1 MTEVTR
7 YTFHCASNQR
17 NSGTN
22 TDLNLSLSQ
31 IITKKAAN
39 SEFYIMV
46 HGITVPFAF
55 YQLSADIATLGVSI
69 TGDPGLQITLTPGNY
84 TVLSLLQELSSEL
97 VTLCESRPSP
107 FTPVFNFSY
116 AQTTGRMTFA
126 MTSPISKTFILDFN
140 ANPTLGIFF
149 GCSESIS
156 FSTATTTI
164 SPQIAV
170 ANPVTQLFLRSP
182 TFNQTNNR
190 EWLVEKDTFCDILYR
205 VPINTNANTYIQ
217 VAGDSEEILLS
228 NDSFS
233 IINLYLTT
241 NLSYNPIDLQGLPW
255 TVHFTII
262 EREHKSFTPI
272 GAQLAGNFPV
282 PPVDTAE
289 LERLQKEREDAIRR
303 LEVYKEKL
311 AKPLKKEETKRPT
324 S

>member
-7 YTFHCASNQR
+7 YTFHVASNQR

-22 TDLNLSLSQ
+22 TDLNLTLSQ

-39 SEFYIMV
+39 SEFYVMV

-69 TGDPGLQITLTPGNY
+69 TGDPDLQVVLTPGNY
-84 TVLSLLQELSSEL
+84 TVLSLLQELSSKL
-97 VTLCESRPSP
+97 VALCESRPSP
-107 FTPVFNFSY
+107 FTPVFNFTYSQ
-116 AQTTGRMTFA
+116 ATGRMTFA
-126 MTSPISKTFILDFN
+126 MTSPASKTFILNFN

-149 GCSESIS
+149 GCSESIA
-156 FSTATTTI
+156 FSTATTTQ

-182 TFNQTNNR
+182 SFNQTNNR

-217 VAGDSEEILLS
+217 VAGDSEQILLS
-228 NDSFS
+228 NDTFS
-233 IINLYLTT
+233 VMNLYLTT

-255 TVHFTII
+255 TVHFTIL
-262 EREHKSFTPI
+262 EREHKPFIPI

-282 PPVDTAE
+282 PVMDTAE
-289 LERLQKEREDAIRR
+289 LEQLQKEREDAIRR
-303 LEVYKEKL
+303 LETYKDKL
-311 AKPLKKEETKRPT
+311 TKPKTKERT

>member
-7 YTFHCASNQR
+7 YTFHVASNQR

-22 TDLNLSLSQ
+22 TDLNLTLSQ

-39 SEFYIMV
+39 SEFYVMV

-69 TGDPGLQITLTPGNY
+69 TGDPDLQVVLTPGNY
-84 TVLSLLQELSSEL
+84 TVLSLLQELSSKL
-97 VTLCESRPSP
+97 VALCESRPSP
-107 FTPVFNFSY
+107 FTPVFNFTYSQ
-116 AQTTGRMTFA
+116 ATGRMTFA
-126 MTSPISKTFILDFN
+126 MTSPASKTFILNFN

-149 GCSESIS
+149 GCSESIA
-156 FSTATTTI
+156 FSTATTTQ

-182 TFNQTNNR
+182 SFNQSNNR

-217 VAGDSEEILLS
+217 VAGDSEQILLS
-228 NDSFS
+228 NDTFS
-233 IINLYLTT
+233 VMNLYLTT

-255 TVHFTII
+255 TVHFTIL
-262 EREHKSFTPI
+262 EREHKPFIPI

-282 PPVDTAE
+282 PVMDTAE
-289 LERLQKEREDAIRR
+289 LEQLQKEREDAIRR
-303 LEVYKEKL
+303 LETYKDKL
-311 AKPLKKEETKRPT
+311 TKPKTKERT

>member
-22 TDLNLSLSQ
+22 TDLNLSLNE

-39 SEFYIMV
+39 SSFYVMC
-46 HGITVPFAF
+46 HGITVPFSF
-55 YQLSADIATLGVSI
+55 YQLSADIATLYVTI
-69 TGDPGLQITLTPGNY
+69 TGEPNPLPITLAVGNY
-84 TVLSLLQELSSEL
+84 TTLSLLQELSAKL
-97 VTLCESRPSP
+97 IALCESRPSP

-116 AQTTGRMTFA
+116 AQISGRMTFA
-126 MTSPISKTFILDFN
+126 MTSPTMKTFTLDFN

-149 GCSESIS
+149 GCSSSVS
-156 FSTATTTI
+156 FSTATPG
-164 SPQIAV
+164 SSNQIAV

-182 TFNQTNNR
+182 SFNQTNNR
-190 EWLVEKDTFCDILYR
+190 EWLVEKDTFCDIIYR
-205 VPINTNANTYIQ
+205 VPINTNAGTYIQ
-217 VAGDSEEILLS
+217 VLGDSEEILLA
-228 NDSFS
+228 NDTFS

-241 NLSYNPIDLQGLPW
+241 NLSYNPIDLQGLPF
-255 TVHFTII
+255 TVHFTLI
-262 EREHKSFTPI
+262 ERIHLPYAPI

-282 PPVDTAE
+282 PVVDTAE

-303 LEVYKEKL
+303 LETYKEKL
-311 AKPLKKEETKRPT
+311 TRQKTKERT

>member
-7 YTFHCASNQR
+7 YTFHVASNQR

-22 TDLNLSLSQ
+22 TDINLNLSQ

-39 SEFYIMV
+39 SEFYVMV

-55 YQLSADIATLGVSI
+55 YQLSQDIATLGVSI
-69 TGDPGLQITLTPGNY
+69 TGDPSLQVVLTPGNY
-84 TVLSLLQELSSEL
+84 TVLSLLQELSSKL
-97 VTLCESRPSP
+97 VALCESRPSP
-107 FTPVFNFSY
+107 FTPVFNFTYSQ
-116 AQTTGRMTFA
+116 ATGRMTFA
-126 MTSPISKTFILDFN
+126 MTSPASKTFILNFN

-149 GCSESIS
+149 GCSESIA
-156 FSTATTTI
+156 FSTATTTQ

-182 TFNQTNNR
+182 SFNQTNNR

-217 VAGDSEEILLS
+217 VTGDSEQILLS
-228 NDSFS
+228 NDTFS
-233 IINLYLTT
+233 IMNLYLTT

-255 TVHFTII
+255 TVHFTIL
-262 EREHKSFTPI
+262 EREHKPFTPI

-282 PPVDTAE
+282 PVMDTAE
-289 LERLQKEREDAIRR
+289 LEQLQKEREDAIRR
-303 LEVYKEKL
+303 LETYKDKL
-311 AKPLKKEETKRPT
+311 TKPKTKERT

>member
-1 MTEVTR
+1 
-7 YTFHCASNQR
+7 
-17 NSGTN
+17 
-22 TDLNLSLSQ
+22 
-31 IITKKAAN
+31 
-39 SEFYIMV
+39 MV

-69 TGDPGLQITLTPGNY
+69 TGDPSLQVVLTPGNY

-97 VTLCESRPSP
+97 VALCESRPSP
-107 FTPVFNFSY
+107 FTPVFNFTYSQ
-116 AQTTGRMTFA
+116 ATGRMTFA
-126 MTSPISKTFILDFN
+126 MTSPASKTFILNFN

-156 FSTATTTI
+156 FSTATTTQ

-182 TFNQTNNR
+182 SFNQTNNR

-217 VAGDSEEILLS
+217 VAGDSEQILLS
-228 NDSFS
+228 NDTFS
-233 IINLYLTT
+233 VMNLYLTT

-262 EREHKSFTPI
+262 EREHKPFTPI

-282 PPVDTAE
+282 PIMDTAE
-289 LERLQKEREDAIRR
+289 LEQLQKEREDAIRR
-303 LEVYKEKL
+303 LETYKEKL
-311 AKPLKKEETKRPT
+311 TKPKTKERT

>member
-7 YTFHCASNQR
+7 YTFHVASNQR

-22 TDLNLSLSQ
+22 TDLNLTLSQ

-39 SEFYIMV
+39 SEFYVMV

-69 TGDPGLQITLTPGNY
+69 TGDPSLQVVLTPGNY
-84 TVLSLLQELSSEL
+84 TVLSLLQELSSKL
-97 VTLCESRPSP
+97 VALCESRPSP
-107 FTPVFNFSY
+107 FTPVFNFTYSQ
-116 AQTTGRMTFA
+116 ATGRMTFA
-126 MTSPISKTFILDFN
+126 MTSPASKTFILNFN

-156 FSTATTTI
+156 FSTATTTQ

-182 TFNQTNNR
+182 SFNQTNNR

-228 NDSFS
+228 NDTFS
-233 IINLYLTT
+233 VMNLYLTT

-255 TVHFTII
+255 TVHFTIL
-262 EREHKSFTPI
+262 EREHKAFTPI

-282 PPVDTAE
+282 PVMDTAE
-289 LERLQKEREDAIRR
+289 LEQLQKEREDAIRR
-303 LEVYKEKL
+303 LETYKEKL
-311 AKPLKKEETKRPT
+311 TKPKTKERT

>member
-7 YTFHCASNQR
+7 YTFHVASNQR

-22 TDLNLSLSQ
+22 TDVNLSLSQ
-31 IITKKAAN
+31 IITKKASH
-39 SEFYIMV
+39 SEFYVMV

-55 YQLSADIATLGVSI
+55 YQLSADIATLGVLI
-69 TGDPGLQITLTPGNY
+69 TGQPPLQITLTPGNY
-84 TVLSLLQELSSEL
+84 TVLSLLQELSSKL
-97 VTLCESRPSP
+97 VALCQSRPAP
-107 FTPVFNFSY
+107 FTPIFNFSY
-116 AQTTGRMTFA
+116 TQATGRMTFA
-126 MTSPISKTFILDFN
+126 MTSPTMTTFILDFN
-140 ANPTLGIFF
+140 NNPTLGIFF
-149 GCSESIS
+149 GCSESIG
-156 FSTATTTI
+156 FSTATTTQ

-182 TFNQTNNR
+182 SFNQTNNR

-217 VAGDSEEILLS
+217 VTGDSEEILLS

-233 IINLYLTT
+233 VMNLYLTT

-262 EREHKSFTPI
+262 EREHKTFTPI
-272 GAQLAGNFPV
+272 GSQLAGNFSA

-303 LEVYKEKL
+303 LEIYKEKL
-311 AKPLKKEETKRPT
+311 AKPLKKETNRST

>member
-7 YTFHCASNQR
+7 YTFHVASNQR

-22 TDLNLSLSQ
+22 TDINLNLSQ

-39 SEFYIMV
+39 SEFYVMV

-69 TGDPGLQITLTPGNY
+69 TGDPGLQVVLTPGNY

-97 VTLCESRPSP
+97 VALCESRPSA
-107 FTPVFNFSY
+107 FTPVFNFTYSQ
-116 AQTTGRMTFA
+116 ATGRMTFA
-126 MTSPISKTFILDFN
+126 MTSPASKTFILNFN

-149 GCSESIS
+149 GCSESIA
-156 FSTATTTI
+156 FSTATTTQ

-182 TFNQTNNR
+182 SFNQSNNR

-233 IINLYLTT
+233 VMNLYLTT

-255 TVHFTII
+255 TVHFTIV
-262 EREHKSFTPI
+262 EREHKPFTPI

-289 LERLQKEREDAIRR
+289 LEQLQKEREDAIRR
-303 LEVYKEKL
+303 LETYKEKL
-311 AKPLKKEETKRPT
+311 TKPKTKERT